1 MKNGDDSSNPLN
13 TDGLILRGTNFSGS
27 TPGNANRN
35 RSRVGINRVA
45 GATKSE
51 SPTPVRTTDQGVISN
66 NITRVVETNDRVIIV
81 DTDKEVIVNNYE
93 ETLDQKYINNGSGN
107 LAVGFTVGGQISSLV
122 PGVTKLGFNPDEFSI
137 TQLGSG
143 LAGISSGSRFE
154 KRVVMGTNNIDVAL
168 GNYYLKTITGATTLT
183 VSNLPGLGYVACFIL
198 ELTNGGSGAITW
210 WSGVTWEEGIAPVL
224 TTSGVDILGF
234 YSTDVGTTWRGLLLG
249 KDMLV

>member
-1 MKNGDDSSNPLN
+1 MKTNDDSDNPLN
-13 TDGLILRGTNFSGS
+13 SNGLILRGTTSVSSNNNSYRLNRTNNTASRSNPARS
-27 TPGNANRN
+27 TSPVKNADVIP
-35 RSRVGINRVA
+35 S
-45 GATKSE
+45 
-51 SPTPVRTTDQGVISN
+51 PVRRVIEN
-66 NITRVVETNDRVIIV
+66 NDRVIIV

-93 ETLDQKYINNGSGN
+93 EILEQKYIDNGTGN
-107 LAVGFTVGGQISSLV
+107 VTVGLTVDNQISSLV
-122 PGVTKLGFNPDEFSI
+122 SNVTKLGFNSNEFSI

-143 LAGISSGSRFE
+143 LASVASGSRFE

-183 VSNLPGLGYVACFIL
+183 VSNLPSLGYVACFIL

-210 WSGVTWEEGIAPVL
+210 WSGVTWEEGIPPTL
-224 TTSGVDILGF
+224 TASGVDVLGF